1 MTPRVVLKVSVKD
14 TNNHSPE
21 FDSPWYTF
29 TVDEGKIHEEIAV
42 LKATDA
48 DCGNPYGQ
56 ICDFEIANG
65 LNDFPFSINNQG
77 VLRNTKP
84 LNYTAAKSYILTVV
98 AIDCGMRRSKSALVT
113 VNVKETCV
121 QGHTGITDRLSYMA
135 GNGPKLVLPNV
146 QAHICAQKSAC
157 DVKSIHSTVKLQAGH
172 VTEGCSRDTLF
183 NNETF
188 ERYGIVTI
196 SHSVGS

>member
-1 MTPRVVLKVSVKD
+1 MRFSSLTAYYILSHPNS
-14 TNNHSPE
+14 
-21 FDSPWYTF
+21 
-29 TVDEGKIHEEIAV
+29 GKIHDEIAT

-65 LNDFPFSINNQG
+65 LNDFPFAINNQVCTQITIKYASSRLIESYNGLAFPIQG

-84 LNYTAAKSYILTVV
+84 LNYSAAKSYILTVV

-121 QGHTGITDRLSYMA
+121 QGHTGLTDRCVSDSASSAHCTNFLLSYRLSYVA
-135 GNGPKLVLPNV
+135 GDGPKLILPDVL
-146 QAHICAQKSAC
+146 
-157 DVKSIHSTVKLQAGH
+157 TH
-172 VTEGCSRDTLF
+172 VCEQVRAVYNG
-183 NNETF
+183 
-188 ERYGIVTI
+188 
-196 SHSVGS
+196 